1 MDQTP
6 PEQPSR
12 EPSDG
17 LESGIFSEQE
27 VADVLAEASKLAGE
41 LARQLDG
48 EEATPA
54 PAVTATLTP
63 ESPKVDEQLD
73 DVDALL
79 AITSNEL
86 SETPTPAEESA
97 EPRRELTPEEVAQA
111 VPGFMDEFTPPENES
126 DDATGSGEGS
136 STGTAA
142 DTQFVR
148 ETQVGPKPG
157 VVGTSLVGV
166 ATGET
171 PEPQLVAE
179 GEPVVVAPRR
189 RVPNLREP
197 FAKLVR
203 LVMPAVPRILA
214 RLFPVADRVVGV
226 LEKTDRPFTWMK
238 EPVRCMIG
246 WLAIATLGTSVFVF
260 FWSLI

>member
-17 LESGIFSEQE
+17 SEPGIISEQE
-27 VADVLAEASKLAGE
+27 VTEVLGEASKLADE

-48 EEATPA
+48 EEDRPIQ
-54 PAVTATLTP
+54 AVTPDLSP

-86 SETPTPAEESA
+86 SEAPPPSDQATEQRPKFTGEQTALPV
-97 EPRRELTPEEVAQA
+97 PE
-111 VPGFMDEFTPPENES
+111 FMDEFTHPESES
-126 DDATGSGEGS
+126 DGATESTKGS
-136 STGTAA
+136 SAGAA
-142 DTQFVR
+142 AHITYGAKA
-148 ETQVGPKPG
+148 GPKPG
-157 VVGTSLVGV
+157 VVGTGIVGA

-171 PEPQLVAE
+171 PGPQPVAE
-179 GEPVVVAPRR
+179 GEPVAVAPRR
-189 RVPNLREP
+189 RVPNPREQL
-197 FAKLVR
+197 AKLAR
-203 LVMPAVPRILA
+203 LVVSAGQGILP
-214 RLFPVADRVVGV
+214 RLFPVADRAVGV

-238 EPVRCMIG
+238 EPIRRAIG

-260 FWSLI
+260 LWSLI

>member
-12 EPSDG
+12 KPSG
-17 LESGIFSEQE
+17 GSESGIVSEQE
-27 VADVLAEASKLAGE
+27 VTDILAEASKLAVE

-48 EEATPA
+48 DEATPA
-54 PAVTATLTP
+54 PAVAAALTV

-86 SETPTPAEESA
+86 SEAPPPADEGK
-97 EPRRELTPEEVAQA
+97 EPLLELTPEEAAQA
-111 VPGFMDEFTPPENES
+111 VPGFMDEFTQPETES
-126 DDATGSGEGS
+126 DDATGSAKRS
-136 STGTAA
+136 SASA
-142 DTQFVR
+142 DDDTQIAY
-148 ETQVGPKPG
+148 EAQVGPKPG
-157 VVGTSLVGV
+157 VVGTGMVGL

-171 PEPQLVAE
+171 PEPQPFAEDDPVA
-179 GEPVVVAPRR
+179 VAPRR
-189 RVPNLREP
+189 RFPNPREQ
-197 FAKLVR
+197 FAKLAG
-203 LVMPAVPRILA
+203 LVVPAVQGILA
-214 RLFPVADRVVGV
+214 RLLPAADRVVGV

-238 EPVRCMIG
+238 EPIRRMIG
-246 WLAIATLGTSVFVF
+246 WLAIATLGTSAFVF

>member
-17 LESGIFSEQE
+17 LESGVISEQE
-27 VADVLAEASKLAGE
+27 VADVLAEASKLASE

-54 PAVTATLTP
+54 PAVAAALTP

-79 AITSNEL
+79 AITSDEL
-86 SETPTPAEESA
+86 SEAPTPPDESA
-97 EPRRELTPEEVAQA
+97 EPRLEITPEEAAQA
-111 VPGFMDEFTPPENES
+111 VPGFMAEYTHPENES
-126 DDATGSGEGS
+126 DDATGSAEGS
-136 STGTAA
+136 PAGAGA
-142 DTQFVR
+142 DTQLAYQAR
-148 ETQVGPKPG
+148 TGPKPG
-157 VVGTSLVGV
+157 VVGTGPVGV

-171 PEPQLVAE
+171 PEPQPVAS
-179 GEPVVVAPRR
+179 GEPVAVALRR
-189 RVPNLREP
+189 RVPNLREQ
-197 FAKLVR
+197 FAKLAK
-203 LVMPAVPRILA
+203 LVVPAVQAILA
-214 RLFPVADRVVGV
+214 RLLPVADRVVGV

-238 EPVRCMIG
+238 EPIRRMIG